1 MKIKDKKVELDIVK
15 TILLKSKE
23 PNEKIKILI
32 KLEKTNKKLSKRILT
47 VKEETSFIRLFLFFL
62 ILLKLI
68 ICTLS

>member
-1 MKIKDKKVELDIVK
+1 MKIKDKKIELDIVK

-47 VKEETSFIRLFLFFL
+47 VREETSFI
-62 ILLKLI
+62 
-68 ICTLS
+68 